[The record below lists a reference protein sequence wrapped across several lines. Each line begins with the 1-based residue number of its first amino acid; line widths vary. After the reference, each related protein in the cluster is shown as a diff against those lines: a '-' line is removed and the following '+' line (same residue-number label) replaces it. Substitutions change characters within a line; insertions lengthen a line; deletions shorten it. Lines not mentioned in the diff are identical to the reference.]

1 MNLVLNCEAN
11 DYVGKSMTGGTIVVR
26 PPREARFVAHEN
38 TIIGNTVLYGA
49 TGGQLFAAGRA
60 GERFAVRNSGALA
73 VVEGVGAH
81 GCEYMTGGLVAVLGE
96 TGSNFGAGMSA
107 GLAYVLDLNGNFAA
121 NCNLQSAELVRL
133 DDSAELEVLHTLIQL
148 HSKKTHSERAA
159 QLLADWEKY
168 QRAFWRYSPLG
179 YAAPT
184 QDILL
189 HVRGM

>member
-1 MNLVLNCEAN
+1 MNLVLHGEAN
-11 DYVGKSMTGGTIVVR
+11 DYVGKSMTGGQNVIR
-26 PPREARFVAHEN
+26 PPRDARFVAHEN

-121 NCNLQSAELVRL
+121 NCNLQSSELVRL

-148 HSKKTHSERAA
+148 HNKKTHSERAA
-159 QLLADWEKY
+159 QLLAEWEKY
-168 QRAFWRYSPLG
+168 QHAFWRYSPQG